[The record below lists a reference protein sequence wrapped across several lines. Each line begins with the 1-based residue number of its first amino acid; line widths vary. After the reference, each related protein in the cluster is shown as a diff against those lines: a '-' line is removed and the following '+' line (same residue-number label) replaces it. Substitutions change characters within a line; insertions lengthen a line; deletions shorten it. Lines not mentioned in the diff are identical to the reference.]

1 LTPLTELAWLAG
13 CEFKFIPALG
23 GHLPIHDDRMHTSK
37 DNIFVAGDI
46 SGIEEASTAM
56 EEGRLAGI
64 NVAAELGYI
73 SEEEAKIRSEEI
85 WDSLNCLRS
94 GYFGQ
99 KRRESKD
106 IMLENGKEVIKCSI
120 H

>member
-1 LTPLTELAWLAG
+1 
-13 CEFKFIPALG
+13 
-23 GHLPIHDDRMHTSK
+23 MHTTK
-37 DNIFVAGDI
+37 ENVFVAGDI
-46 SGIEEASTAM
+46 TGIEEASTAM

-64 NVAAELGYI
+64 NAAAELGYI
-73 SEEEAKIRSEEI
+73 NEEEARIRSEEI

-106 IMLENGKEVIKCSI
+106 LMLHTGNEVIQWKI

>member
-1 LTPLTELAWLAG
+1 
-13 CEFKFIPALG
+13 
-23 GHLPIHDDRMHTSK
+23 
-37 DNIFVAGDI
+37 
-46 SGIEEASTAM
+46 M

-64 NVAAELGYI
+64 NAAAELGYI
-73 SEEEAKIRSEEI
+73 NEEEARIRSEEI

-106 IMLENGKEVIKCSI
+106 LMLHTGNEVIQWKI

>member
-1 LTPLTELAWLAG
+1 TTKE
-13 CEFKFIPALG
+13 
-23 GHLPIHDDRMHTSK
+23 
-37 DNIFVAGDI
+37 NVFVAGDI
-46 SGIEEASTAM
+46 TGIEEASTAM

-64 NVAAELGYI
+64 NAAAELGYI
-73 SEEEAKIRSEEI
+73 NEEEARIRSEEI

-106 IMLENGKEVIKCSI
+106 LMLHTGNEVIQWKI